1 MNIQPYLFFDGRCAE
16 ALDFY
21 KLILGA
27 EVLML
32 MHFKENPEEP
42 KPGTVPPGSDD
53 KVMHTSF
60 RIGDSVLMASDGRCT
75 GNPVFHGMVLTL
87 NVKDAA
93 EADRLYSAPGDGGQ
107 IQMPMTKTFFSPRFG
122 MVADRFGIS
131 WMIIVPPASSE
142 APYLRH

>member
-60 RIGDSVLMASDGRCT
+60 RIGDSVLMASDGRCS
-75 GNPVFHGMVLTL
+75 GQADFQGFPVFYPVSRET
-87 NVKDAA
+87 
-93 EADRLYSAPGDGGQ
+93 EPRLRGLH
-107 IQMPMTKTFFSPRFG
+107 
-122 MVADRFGIS
+122 
-131 WMIIVPPASSE
+131 PPPTS
-142 APYLRH
+142 H